1 MGLNAVQSYPAERVL
16 VAALLGRPASFYEL
30 GGRVTEEMFT
40 EPGLRLVFRAF
51 AELASRGERIDMATV
66 EAEMFRL
73 DHRLYG
79 ELNGV
84 SFLSAMLQAV
94 RNDSHIHEY
103 VRLVQREWMLRGCVA
118 SLNKRGLEAQQPDVD
133 VMKLL
138 AGVTDDMDGLREH
151 ASGGVDVRMAAEVA
165 REVLAR
171 SFRNQEAREKGE
183 HIQVRTGFDELA
195 LRAAFDGKDG
205 GGFAHGASGGA
216 CGAEYALFQHRD
228 ERGGGDGTYPFDAE
242 RRGGRQ
248 DPFQGDEPR
257 GACVVGESGG

>member
-16 VAALLGRPASFYEL
+16 VAALLGRPASFHEL

-151 ASGGVDVRMAAEVA
+151 APEAWMSGWRPRWHAKSWRVRSVTRRHAKKGSIY
-165 REVLAR
+165 RCVLG
-171 SFRNQEAREKGE
+171 STNW
-183 HIQVRTGFDELA
+183 T
-195 LRAAFDGKDG
+195 
-205 GGFAHGASGGA
+205 
-216 CGAEYALFQHRD
+216 
-228 ERGGGDGTYPFDAE
+228 T
-242 RRGGRQ
+242 
-248 DPFQGDEPR
+248 
-257 GACVVGESGG
+257 

>member
-16 VAALLGRPASFYEL
+16 VAALLGRPASFHEL

-94 RNDSHIHEY
+94 LSGRPSMGKTAVALHMALQAARAGRNTLYFSIEMSEEE
-103 VRLVQREWMLRGCVA
+103 VTERILSMLSGVEAGKIRFKGTNREERAL
-118 SLNKRGLEAQQPDVD
+118 LEKAAAE
-133 VMKLL
+133 L
-138 AGVTDDMDGLREH
+138 AGLPLRIVYCGLSRPEI
-151 ASGGVDVRMAAEVA
+151 G
-165 REVLAR
+165 
-171 SFRNQEAREKGE
+171 
-183 HIQVRTGFDELA
+183 
-195 LRAAFDGKDG
+195 
-205 GGFAHGASGGA
+205 
-216 CGAEYALFQHRD
+216 
-228 ERGGGDGTYPFDAE
+228 
-242 RRGGRQ
+242 
-248 DPFQGDEPR
+248 
-257 GACVVGESGG
+257 

>member
-16 VAALLGRPASFYEL
+16 VAALLGRPASFHEL

-133 VMKLL
+133 VMNAPRRCHRRHGRL
-138 AGVTDDMDGLREH
+138 A
-151 ASGGVDVRMAAEVA
+151 
-165 REVLAR
+165 
-171 SFRNQEAREKGE
+171 
-183 HIQVRTGFDELA
+183 
-195 LRAAFDGKDG
+195 
-205 GGFAHGASGGA
+205 
-216 CGAEYALFQHRD
+216 
-228 ERGGGDGTYPFDAE
+228 
-242 RRGGRQ
+242 
-248 DPFQGDEPR
+248 
-257 GACVVGESGG
+257 

>member
-16 VAALLGRPASFYEL
+16 VAALLGRPASFHEL

-151 ASGGVDVRMAAEVA
+151 ASGGVFTQAVHVVCDT
-165 REVLAR
+165 
-171 SFRNQEAREKGE
+171 GE
-183 HIQVRTGFDELA
+183 ELHHVDIRL
-195 LRAAFDGKDG
+195 LRLQAAFVQARHTAAQHP
-205 GGFAHGASGGA
+205 FALYQTHIFVDVAVVAHRLQHGA
-216 CGAEYALFQHRD
+216 
-228 ERGGGDGTYPFDAE
+228 
-242 RRGGRQ
+242 
-248 DPFQGDEPR
+248 
-257 GACVVGESGG
+257 

>member
-16 VAALLGRPASFYEL
+16 VAALLGRPASFHEL

-73 DHRLYG
+73 DHQLYG

-103 VRLVQREWMLRGCVA
+103 VRLVLR
-118 SLNKRGLEAQQPDVD
+118 
-133 VMKLL
+133 
-138 AGVTDDMDGLREH
+138 DD
-151 ASGGVDVRMAAEVA
+151 VA
-165 REVLAR
+165 RLC
-171 SFRNQEAREKGE
+171 GE
-183 HIQVRTGFDELA
+183 PEQTR
-195 LRAAFDGKDG
+195 
-205 GGFAHGASGGA
+205 SGGA
-216 CGAEYALFQHRD
+216 AAGCRRD
-228 ERGGGDGTYPFDAE
+228 EAP
-242 RRGGRQ
+242 RRCHGRH
-248 DPFQGDEPR
+248 GR
-257 GACVVGESGG
+257 LA